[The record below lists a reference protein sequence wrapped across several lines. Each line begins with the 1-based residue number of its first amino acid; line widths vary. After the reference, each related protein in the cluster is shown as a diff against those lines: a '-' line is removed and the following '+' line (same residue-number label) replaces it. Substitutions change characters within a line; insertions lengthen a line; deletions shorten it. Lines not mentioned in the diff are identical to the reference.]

1 MIDDCSIGL
10 GLTKWS
16 HIFRGFML
24 EIVLSITGAVT
35 GLASLWLSNEQW
47 KKVKEKIG
55 MLSDAGKAIEILPAW
70 YTERMMMDQ
79 WYFGLVT
86 SDGHTIAIEN
96 ITAISDD
103 GKWMD
108 VELLTS
114 DEVPEYKGIKFITAV
129 ANDRRRAS
137 IQIEKIVMAYEIVTS

>member
-1 MIDDCSIGL
+1 
-10 GLTKWS
+10 
-16 HIFRGFML
+16 ML
-24 EIVLSITGAVT
+24 ATVLSIIAVGI

-47 KKVKEKIG
+47 KKVKAKIG
-55 MLSDAGKAIEILPAW
+55 MISDAGKATEILPAW
-70 YTERMMMDQ
+70 YTERMMGDQ

-86 SDGHTIAIEN
+86 TDGNTIAIGN

-114 DEVPEYKGIKFITAV
+114 DEVPAREDIKFITAI
-129 ANDRRRAS
+129 ADDRRSAS
-137 IQIEKIVMAYEIVTS
+137 IQIEKIVMAYEIITS

>member
-1 MIDDCSIGL
+1 
-10 GLTKWS
+10 
-16 HIFRGFML
+16 ML
-24 EIVLSITGAVT
+24 ATVLSIIAVGT

-47 KKVKEKIG
+47 KKVKAKIG

-70 YTERMMMDQ
+70 YTSRMMMDQ

-86 SDGHTIAIEN
+86 TDGHTIAIGN

-108 VELLTS
+108 VELLTA
-114 DEVPEYKGIKFITAV
+114 DEAPNSESTVFITAV
-129 ANDRRRAS
+129 ANDRRSAS

>member
-1 MIDDCSIGL
+1 
-10 GLTKWS
+10 
-16 HIFRGFML
+16 ML
-24 EIVLSITGAVT
+24 ENFLSILGALT

-47 KKVKEKIG
+47 KKIKAKIG
-55 MLSDAGKAIEILPAW
+55 MLSDAGKAVEILPAW
-70 YTERMMMDQ
+70 YTSRMMQDQ

-86 SDGHTIAIEN
+86 TDGNTIAIGK

-108 VELLTS
+108 VELLTA
-114 DEVPEYKGIKFITAV
+114 DGVPNEKGTKFITAV
-129 ANDRRRAS
+129 ADDRRSAS

>member
-1 MIDDCSIGL
+1 
-10 GLTKWS
+10 
-16 HIFRGFML
+16 ML
-24 EIVLSITGAVT
+24 EIVLSIIGAVT

-47 KKVKEKIG
+47 KKVKAKIG
-55 MLSDAGKAIEILPAW
+55 MLSDAGKAAEILPAW
-70 YTERMMMDQ
+70 YTSRMMEDQ

-86 SDGHTIAIEN
+86 TDGHTIAIGR
-96 ITAISDD
+96 ISAISDD

-114 DEVPEYKGIKFITAV
+114 DEVPNNKGTKFTTAI
-129 ANDRRRAS
+129 ANDRRSAS